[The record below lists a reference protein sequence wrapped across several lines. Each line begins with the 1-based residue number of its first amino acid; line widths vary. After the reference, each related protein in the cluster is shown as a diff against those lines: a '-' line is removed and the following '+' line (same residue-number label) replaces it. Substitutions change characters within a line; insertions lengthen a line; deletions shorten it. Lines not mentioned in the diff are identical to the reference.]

1 MSVKR
6 TPEIEQGWRIKMA
19 YPDQRMNAQAGI
31 PGRINDVITRI
42 RASQIN
48 GARTD
53 QMIRSALESILI
65 ACAVQ
70 ADVSAVESGSDVLEF
85 ALESVGALA

>member
-1 MSVKR
+1 M
-6 TPEIEQGWRIKMA
+6 
-19 YPDQRMNAQAGI
+19 
-31 PGRINDVITRI
+31 
-42 RASQIN
+42 N
-48 GARTD
+48 GAGTD